1 MRPLPRQSALGY
13 NCNSFAIAERSPLS
27 SPIVKPALF
36 DGWSLATRAAII
48 LPLMPLVALA
58 WLALLPHEPVWG
70 HLWRNVL
77 PGQTVTTLGLMLG
90 VGLISATIGTLS
102 AWLVTFYR
110 FPLRGFL
117 SWALLLP
124 LAVPTYL
131 MAYSYGDVLDQ
142 AGPLY
147 AVWRT
152 LFGAASYPDFRSLPG
167 AVILLSL
174 VLYPYVYLSARAAF
188 VQQSSVLIEA
198 GRSLGLS
205 PWACFTRIGLPMAR
219 PAIIIGVALTLMEC
233 LNDIGAV
240 EFLGVNTLTMGVY
253 DTWLVRGSLSGA
265 AQLALT
271 LLMFMALLLALE
283 RSQRGKGGHYPRQNR
298 RRSLPRFTAA
308 PGVRFG
314 FTLLCGLPVLL
325 GFVAP
330 AALLL
335 MQIDGSQIGALW
347 RPTAHSLGLA
357 LAASILCVGLGL
369 LMAYGTRLGGK
380 TDARAARLAA
390 LGYAV
395 PGTVLAIGVM
405 VTLGLLADISAGLI
419 VLSGT
424 ATALVGAYVIRFLS
438 LSFGTL
444 EAGFGRISPHID
456 MAARGLG
463 AGRNATLARVLLPLL
478 RAPVLTAFILVF
490 VDVMK
495 ELPAT
500 LILRPFDFETLATTV
515 YTYASVGQLEDAAL
529 PALMIIAVG
538 LIPVVI
544 SLRLIEK
551 AR

>member
-1 MRPLPRQSALGY
+1 M
-13 NCNSFAIAERSPLS
+13 S
-27 SPIVKPALF
+27 SPPFKPPLF
-36 DGWSLATRAAII
+36 DGWSLATRAAIL
-48 LPLMPLVALA
+48 LPLMPLLALA

-70 HLWRNVL
+70 HLWRTVL
-77 PGQTVTTLGLMLG
+77 PSQTVTTLGLMLG
-90 VGLISATIGTLS
+90 VGLLSGLIGTLS
-102 AWLVTFYR
+102 AWLITFYR
-110 FPLRGFL
+110 FPLRSLL

-142 AGPLY
+142 AGPFY
-147 AVWRT
+147 ALWLT
-152 LFGAASYPDFRSLPG
+152 LFSAASFPDFRSLPG
-167 AVILLSL
+167 AIILLSL
-174 VLYPYVYLSARAAF
+174 VLYPYVYLSARTAF

-205 PWACFTRIGLPMAR
+205 PWACFFRIALPMAR

-240 EFLGVNTLTMGVY
+240 EFLGVNTLTIGVY

-271 LLMFMALLLALE
+271 LLAFMALLLALE
-283 RSQRGKGGHYPRQNR
+283 RSQRGKASHYPRQNR
-298 RRSLPRFTAA
+298 RRSLPRFVASQRMA
-308 PGVRFG
+308 WG
-314 FTLLCGLPVLL
+314 FTLLCGLPVIL
-325 GFVAP
+325 GFIVP
-330 AALLL
+330 AALLVA
-335 MQIDGSQIGALW
+335 QIDGGQIGALW
-347 RPTAHSLGLA
+347 RPTTHSVGLA
-357 LAASILCVGLGL
+357 IVAAALCVGVGL

-380 TDARAARLAA
+380 SDARAARFAS

-405 VTLGLLADISAGLI
+405 VALGVLADISAGLI

-424 ATALVGAYVIRFLS
+424 ATALVAAYVIRFLS

-444 EAGFGRISPHID
+444 EAGFGRISPNID

-463 AGRNATLARVLLPLL
+463 AGRNGTLKTVLMPLL
-478 RAPVLTAFILVF
+478 RAPILTAFILVF

>member
-1 MRPLPRQSALGY
+1 MSSAF
-13 NCNSFAIAERSPLS
+13 SKTAF
-27 SPIVKPALF
+27 F

-48 LPLMPLVALA
+48 LPLAPLAALA

-90 VGLISATIGTLS
+90 VGLVSGTIGTLS
-102 AWLVTFYR
+102 AWLITFYR
-110 FPLRGFL
+110 FPLRRFL

-147 AVWRT
+147 AFWLT
-152 LFGAASYPDFRSLPG
+152 LFSAASYPDFRSLPG
-167 AVILLSL
+167 AIILLSL
-174 VLYPYVYLSARAAF
+174 VLYPYVYLSARTAF

-253 DTWLVRGSLSGA
+253 DTWLVRGSLGGA

-271 LLMFMALLLALE
+271 LLAFMAFLLALE
-283 RSQRGKGGHYPRQNR
+283 RSQRGKASHYPRQNR
-298 RRSLPRFTAA
+298 RRSLPRFAA
-308 PGVRFG
+308 TPGISLG
-314 FTLLCGLPVLL
+314 FTLLCGLPVIL
-325 GFVAP
+325 GFIVP

-335 MQIDGSQIGALW
+335 MQIDSSQIAALW
-347 RPTAHSLGLA
+347 RPTAHSVGLA
-357 LAASILCVGLGL
+357 IAAALLCVGLGL

-380 TDARAARLAA
+380 ADARAARFAA

-424 ATALVGAYVIRFLS
+424 ATALIAAYVIRFLS

>member
-1 MRPLPRQSALGY
+1 MSSA
-13 NCNSFAIAERSPLS
+13 FF
-27 SPIVKPALF
+27 KPAFF

-48 LPLMPLVALA
+48 LPLAPLAALA

-90 VGLISATIGTLS
+90 VGLLSGTIGTLS
-102 AWLVTFYR
+102 AWLITFYR
-110 FPLRGFL
+110 FPLRRFL

-147 AVWRT
+147 AFWLT
-152 LFGAASYPDFRSLPG
+152 LFSAASYPDFRSLPG
-167 AVILLSL
+167 AIILLSL
-174 VLYPYVYLSARAAF
+174 VLYPYVYLSARTAF

-271 LLMFMALLLALE
+271 LLAFMAFLLALE
-283 RSQRGKGGHYPRQNR
+283 RNQRGKASHYPRQNR
-298 RRSLPRFTAA
+298 RRSLPRFAA
-308 PGVRFG
+308 TPGISLG
-314 FTLLCGLPVLL
+314 FTLLCGLPVIL
-325 GFVAP
+325 GFIVP

-335 MQIDGSQIGALW
+335 MQIDSSQIAALW
-347 RPTAHSLGLA
+347 RPTAHSVGLA
-357 LAASILCVGLGL
+357 IAAALLCVSLGL

-380 TDARAARLAA
+380 ADARAARFAA

-424 ATALVGAYVIRFLS
+424 ATALVAAYVIRFLS

-444 EAGFGRISPHID
+444 EAGMGRISPHID

-463 AGRNATLARVLLPLL
+463 AGRNATLARVLMPLL